1 MTNIDDYNMV
11 DSSFQI
17 ITYAGNARSTAMEAL
32 VLSREGKYEEALE
45 KYEEAKADFLKAHQ
59 AQTDLLVKNANGT
72 QLIPDI
78 LLVHAQDH
86 FIAALVC
93 LELCQEMTRIY
104 KKIES

>member
-1 MTNIDDYNMV
+1 MSNNEENYMV

-32 VLSREGKYEEALE
+32 VLSREGKFDEALL
-45 KYEEAKADFLKAHQ
+45 KYEEAKQDFTKAHQ
-59 AQTDLLVKNANGT
+59 AQTDLLIKNASGT

-93 LELCQEMTRIY
+93 LELCQEITRLY
-104 KKIES
+104 KRISL